1 MTRFYCDYGC
11 KTAKNNPCY
20 FMNEENRRNHY
31 HDRHYQEYMDGL
43 EQKFIKKFTASK
55 EFPLACLGNI
65 LNI

>member
-1 MTRFYCDYGC
+1 
-11 KTAKNNPCY
+11 
-20 FMNEENRRNHY
+20 MNEENRRNHY

-65 LNI
+65 LNIYNYFIYVTL